1 MKKRLLSAL
10 ILTSLAL
17 GFTSCGGPSIDDVD
31 IAEIKDACG
40 CTDALKMVSDVVL
53 AETEKHAS
61 EKELLADPESKK
73 VIEAAEQ
80 KSELVMKRCEFELK
94 VDREEFTKCPSFKEL
109 EANSEKI
116 RTVMK

>member
-1 MKKRLLSAL
+1 MKKL
-10 ILTSLAL
+10 ILPITTILAL
-17 GFTSCGGPSIDDVD
+17 GFASCGGPSIDDVD
-31 IAEIKDACG
+31 ISEIKDACG
-40 CTDALKMVSDVVL
+40 CTDALNMIAEVVL
-53 AETEKHAS
+53 AETENHTS

-94 VDREEFTKCPSFKEL
+94 VDREAFTKCPIFKEL

-116 RTVMK
+116 RSVLK